1 MKVCIYSI
9 NVGQVIYIFHYPF
22 FHQNLFWEKVSTVYI
37 TRFSKSNM
45 IKIHI
50 ILALILALVFIFQY
64 IFSY

>member
-22 FHQNLFWEKVSTVYI
+22 FHQNLFWEKVSLYI

-45 IKIHI
+45 IKVHI
-50 ILALILALVFIFQY
+50 ILALILAVAFIFQY

>member
-22 FHQNLFWEKVSTVYI
+22 FHQNLFWEKVFLYI

-45 IKIHI
+45 IKVHI
-50 ILALILALVFIFQY
+50 ILALILAVAFIFQY